1 MSMIYDYDSVNLNLC
16 LWFQPAQVGLFQQV
30 VGQHLLAW
38 PGLSQEAYKWLI
50 QNPFQCHPMAE
61 ELVIIL
67 WTSPD
72 IAPSYLVLSVSI
84 RWIWLDMKHPFNFEQ
99 RYHCEN
105 IPCGTLDPSWIAQ
118 SSPQCFQKH
127 HGQVFSMDKTMRGN
141 EIYRLLF
148 SAAQQTSGSQIYT
161 DLHRSTQ
168 TLPWPPWLLFLGKC
182 PSESAISRT
191 VKARC
196 QAPLRRQ
203 GGHDFPWRNA
213 WRLKDSLK
221 ERLSKAMSLP
231 SSLTLCSD
239 SLKLSQ
245 TQMSFR
251 DFTRKVFGKANFS
264 LLRVKQMRLHVP
276 FWTWRGKH
284 SHLIMAKFL
293 ERSKYWPDI
302 SATDFVQ
309 EGNCLKPGASSLTLI
324 GHLIQDCLP
333 SWRLDFV
340 KDIQAEGPVS
350 STTTCSQEPGAVHTA
365 WQILQTSASQG
376 IQ

>member
-161 DLHRSTQ
+161 DLHRRCRDRRGSCSLANAHQ
-168 TLPWPPWLLFLGKC
+168 KAPYPEPSRHDARRHWDGRRPWLSLAK
-182 PSESAISRT
+182 
-191 VKARC
+191 
-196 QAPLRRQ
+196 
-203 GGHDFPWRNA
+203 
-213 WRLKDSLK
+213 RLKV
-221 ERLSKAMSLP
+221 ER
-231 SSLTLCSD
+231 
-239 SLKLSQ
+239 
-245 TQMSFR
+245 
-251 DFTRKVFGKANFS
+251 FTERKVVKSHEFAKLFDS
-264 LLRVKQMRLHVP
+264 LLRFTQ
-276 FWTWRGKH
+276 
-284 SHLIMAKFL
+284 I
-293 ERSKYWPDI
+293 I
-302 SATDFVQ
+302 SNSDEF
-309 EGNCLKPGASSLTLI
+309 
-324 GHLIQDCLP
+324 
-333 SWRLDFV
+333 SWF
-340 KDIQAEGPVS
+340 
-350 STTTCSQEPGAVHTA
+350 H
-365 WQILQTSASQG
+365 
-376 IQ
+376 

>member
-67 WTSPD
+67 RTSPHP
-72 IAPSYLVLSVSI
+72 IWSYPYLSVGYGWIWNILSTSNNDI
-84 RWIWLDMKHPFNFEQ
+84 IVKISPVARWIRLESPRVHRSAFRNIMVKSFPWTKPCVAMKFTGYYSLQPSKL
-99 RYHCEN
+99 
-105 IPCGTLDPSWIAQ
+105 LDPRS
-118 SSPQCFQKH
+118 
-127 HGQVFSMDKTMRGN
+127 T
-141 EIYRLLF
+141 
-148 SAAQQTSGSQIYT
+148 QIYT
-161 DLHRSTQ
+161 DAAVTAVALV
-168 TLPWPPWLLFLGKC
+168 PWQMPIRKRH
-182 PSESAISRT
+182 I
-191 VKARC
+191 
-196 QAPLRRQ
+196 QNRQ
-203 GGHDFPWRNA
+203 GTMPGATETAGSHDFPWRNA

-221 ERLSKAMSLP
+221 EKLSKAMSLP

-245 TQMSFR
+245 TQMSFH

-293 ERSKYWPDI
+293 ERSKYWPDV

>member
-1 MSMIYDYDSVNLNLC
+1 MVGYETSFQLRTTISLWKYPLWHVGSVLNRPEFTAVLSETSWSSLFHGQNHAWQWNL
-16 LWFQPAQVGLFQQV
+16 QA
-30 VGQHLLAW
+30 
-38 PGLSQEAYKWLI
+38 
-50 QNPFQCHPMAE
+50 
-61 ELVIIL
+61 IIL
-67 WTSPD
+67 CSP
-72 IAPSYLVLSVSI
+72 ANF
-84 RWIWLDMKHPFNFEQ
+84 WIP
-99 RYHCEN
+99 
-105 IPCGTLDPSWIAQ
+105 
-118 SSPQCFQKH
+118 
-127 HGQVFSMDKTMRGN
+127 
-141 EIYRLLF
+141 
-148 SAAQQTSGSQIYT
+148 

-168 TLPWPPWLLFLGKC
+168 IYTDAAVTAVALVPWQMPIRKRH
-182 PSESAISRT
+182 I
-191 VKARC
+191 
-196 QAPLRRQ
+196 QNRQ
-203 GGHDFPWRNA
+203 GTMPGATETAGSHDFPWRNA

-221 ERLSKAMSLP
+221 EKLSKAMSLP

-245 TQMSFR
+245 TQMSFH